1 MNINHTKEGS
11 VTILQPVGPAVA
23 AEVEEFDNALM
34 RQQRNW
40 TRRIVLDM
48 SEIPFFDSTGLEI
61 LCKHHRWFSEHGLEL
76 KLAGL
81 TDMSRN
87 ILDLTRI
94 SKRFLMFA
102 DTSSAVRSF
111 L

>member
-1 MNINHTKEGS
+1 MQVNVSREGS
-11 VTILQPVGPAVA
+11 VTVLQPIGAAVA
-23 AEVEEFDNALM
+23 AEVDGLDNILT

-40 TRRIVLDM
+40 TRRIVLDL
-48 SEIPFFDSTGLEI
+48 SETPFFDSSGLET
-61 LCKHHRWFSEHGLEL
+61 LCRHQRWFTEHGLEL
-76 KLAGL
+76 KLAGV
-81 TDMSRN
+81 TDMSRK

-94 SKRFLMFA
+94 SKRFQMYP